1 MANENYEDFLRRAS
15 NYRGGNP
22 EYYED
27 THDAAGNYIGGV
39 NNNATGGYSAAAP
52 YAQSS
57 PYNGGPAYGQ
67 QSLFGYQNQNSY
79 VDRPTQSSDVIGKTE
94 KDLSN
99 PPKFKYTPMPEHGKA
114 KSVPLPDQSQYISPR
129 MYQNIVMYKPR
140 TTADVEK
147 LIGYLRRLEPAI
159 IDLNPMADSP
169 DAQRILD
176 FTSGAT
182 FALNGRIIE
191 ITENIYMVVPEGV
204 DVAQSENE

>member
-27 THDAAGNYIGGV
+27 THDAAGNYIGSV
-39 NNNATGGYSAAAP
+39 NNAAGGYPASAPFGQSAP
-52 YAQSS
+52 F
-57 PYNGGPAYGQ
+57 GGSGVYGQ
-67 QSLFGYQNQNSY
+67 PTAFGYQNGY
-79 VDRPTQSSDVIGKTE
+79 AEPKPQSGDLIGKTE
-94 KDLSN
+94 KDLNN
-99 PPKFKYTPMPEHGKA
+99 PPKFKYTPIPEHGKT

-159 IDLNPMADSP
+159 IDLNPMADKP

-204 DVAQSENE
+204 DVARSENE